1 MCPTNQKI
9 LVTGADGF
17 IGSHLDLCCR
27 PWRAVVFDE
36 GGCHLPS
43 DSLLPSVVWF
53 MLSSAICHSAIE

>member
-1 MCPTNQKI
+1 MDLTNQKI

-17 IGSHLDLCCR
+17 IGSHLDLCCH

-43 DSLLPSVVWF
+43 VFCDASFAVDFRSYRLLLTVY
-53 MLSSAICHSAIE
+53 